1 MSIVTPSL
9 SSPSALP
16 SLPSSWPLH
25 RFTVTEYQR
34 FVEIGAFGE
43 DDPIELLEGWVV
55 EKMPRNPPHDSTIS
69 RVDRE
74 LRRLLPA
81 SWHARI
87 QSSLVTSDSV
97 PEPDIAVVRGP
108 ADNYDDQHPTGND
121 TALVVEV
128 ADSSVDVDRDKS
140 RIYAEAGVGIY
151 WIVNI
156 PARQVEVHT
165 GPQPQ
170 QRNYSTRFIV
180 AETGELSVGLPTGE
194 VFKLPVASL
203 LPKAH
208 TI

>member
-1 MSIVTPSL
+1 MSIATPSL
-9 SSPSALP
+9 GSPPALPPSA
-16 SLPSSWPLH
+16 SSWPLH
-25 RFTVTEYQR
+25 RFTVAEYQR
-34 FVEIGAFGE
+34 FVAIGAFGE

-74 LRRLLPA
+74 LRLQLPA
-81 SWHARI
+81 AWHARI

-108 ADNYDDQHPTGND
+108 AEAYDDQHPTGSD

-128 ADSSVDVDRDKS
+128 ADSSVEVDRDKS
-140 RIYAEAGVGIY
+140 RIYAEAGIAIY

-156 PARQVEVHT
+156 PDRQVEVFT

-170 QRNYSTRFIV
+170 QRNYRARYIV
-180 AETGELSVGLPTGE
+180 AESEELSVDLPTGE
-194 VFKLPVASL
+194 TFKLPVASI
-203 LPKAH
+203 LPKPH
-208 TI
+208 KT

>member
-1 MSIVTPSL
+1 MSIATPL
-9 SSPSALP
+9 PASPSALP
-16 SLPSSWPLH
+16 SSASSWPLH

-69 RVDRE
+69 RTERE
-74 LRRLLPA
+74 LRLILPA

-108 ADNYDDQHPTGND
+108 ADDYDDQHPTGSN

-128 ADSSVDVDRDKS
+128 ADSSVEVDRDKS
-140 RIYAEAGVGIY
+140 RIYAEAGVAVY

-156 PARQVEVHT
+156 PDRQVEVYT
-165 GPQPQ
+165 GPQPH
-170 QRNYSTRFIV
+170 QRNYRARYIAT
-180 AETGELSVGLPTGE
+180 EMEELSLDLPTGE
-194 VFKLPVASL
+194 SLKISVASL

-208 TI
+208 KS